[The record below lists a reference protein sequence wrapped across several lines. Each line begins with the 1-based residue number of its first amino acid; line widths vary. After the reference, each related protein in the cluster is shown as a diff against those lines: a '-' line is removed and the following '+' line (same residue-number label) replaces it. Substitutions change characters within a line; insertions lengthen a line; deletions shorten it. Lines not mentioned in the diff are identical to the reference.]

1 MVALGGL
8 GYQLFTSRCGGVP
21 LGLPSAGPLSEVT
34 APTPLTQVQE
44 AFHQC
49 WKQVASFPLF
59 YFYLDLPFLSLL
71 SLPCSVLVPNPTA
84 FEGKPYPEMQLWLVG
99 WF

>member
-1 MVALGGL
+1 M
-8 GYQLFTSRCGGVP
+8 
-21 LGLPSAGPLSEVT
+21 
-34 APTPLTQVQE
+34 
-44 AFHQC
+44 
-49 WKQVASFPLF
+49 ASFPLF

-71 SLPCSVLVPNPTA
+71 SLLCSVLVPNPTA